1 MGSGRVWMDGP
12 SCANDEDS
20 PIGWCLGECMCT
32 ALPAL
37 CAFGIG
43 LYRGKLLVSKVDE
56 PGPLR
61 DRSRLTAVRASGEG

>member
-32 ALPAL
+32 TLPAL

-43 LYRGKLLVSKVDE
+43 L
-56 PGPLR
+56 
-61 DRSRLTAVRASGEG
+61 